1 MNRGPSTNRSAPGES
16 GGERSGRTA
25 SGPPRLRR
33 RSLLARPDVR
43 VALTYLVFA
52 STWIFASDGL
62 IAVFFHDPE
71 LLVRISTIKGNAFVF
86 VTTLLLFL
94 LLRLAYG
101 SFSPEPMARLPE
113 LRARN
118 VAALILGLGLVVP
131 LIAFGIVRLHGP
143 RVEREAL
150 ANVSAIAE
158 LKADQ
163 IESWLSEKRSEADQ
177 VAESEGLA
185 RSAEAW
191 IRLRDA
197 VHGGRVRE
205 RMETLERAH
214 GYALALLD
222 TEGRPVL
229 GTEPE
234 LVSAPEWRAPLA
246 EALRTGRAQVSD
258 LYRDPS
264 GLVRL
269 DYVAPLVVRDGQDG
283 QARTVAVMIMRAPVE
298 RFLFPLVQRWPT
310 PSASGESLLARRDG
324 ANIVFLSQPR
334 HRAVSLLNERVP
346 LDSPDLPMARS
357 IRAGAPI
364 AMEGRDYRGVRVF
377 AATRPVRGADWHLV
391 AKVDRAE
398 VMASLRD
405 LVFWVGLVAAVAVV
419 IVTAVG
425 LLLWKQVQES
435 HRLEVVA
442 EAAEKTRLRQLFYD
456 LPFVG
461 MTLATGR
468 DQRWGEVNDHL
479 CEILGY
485 TREELAQL
493 TWTELTHPEDRAAD
507 EAALGRLYRGEVDGY
522 RLEKRFVR
530 KGGEVIDASVDVKRA
545 RGAADIIL
553 ATVEDITE
561 QKQREQEIQRLN
573 ADLEARVTER
583 TAALEA
589 ANREL
594 ETFSYSVSHD
604 FRAPLRAIDGYSRLL
619 AEEHARSLD
628 AEATSFLASIRAGAR
643 TMNQLITDILAYS
656 RLERRARRDETI
668 AVRELVLSVLA
679 ERAEAIAAA
688 GAKIHVEVPDIE
700 IRADR
705 GGLDM
710 ALRNLLDN
718 AVKFSRK
725 AAPPVIEIGCAVE
738 DARIV
743 LSVKDNG
750 IGFDMKLHD
759 RVFELF
765 SRLEREEE
773 YEGTGVGLSMV
784 RRALIRMGGQA
795 RAESAPGR
803 GATFFLELPR

>member
-1 MNRGPSTNRSAPGES
+1 MDRGPSTKRAAS
-16 GGERSGRTA
+16 GERGAEGSGRTA
-25 SGPPRLRR
+25 IGSPPPLRR
-33 RSLLARPDVR
+33 RPLLARPDVR

-62 IAVFFHDPE
+62 IAIFFHDPE

-101 SFSPEPMARLPE
+101 SFSPEPMMRLPE

-158 LKADQ
+158 LETDQ
-163 IESWLSEKRSEADQ
+163 IESWLSEKRSEADH

-191 IRLRDA
+191 IRLRDLA
-197 VHGGRVRE
+197 HEERVRE
-205 RMETLERAH
+205 RMETLERSH

-222 TEGRPVL
+222 TEGRLAL
-229 GTEPE
+229 GTEPG
-234 LVSAPEWRAPLA
+234 LVPAPEWRAPLG
-246 EALRTGRAQVSD
+246 EALLTGRAQIVD
-258 LYRDPS
+258 LYRDAS
-264 GLVRL
+264 GRIRL
-269 DYVAPLVVRDGQDG
+269 DHVAPLMVRDGQG
-283 QARTVAVMIMRAPVE
+283 GKARPVAAMILRAPVE

-324 ANIVFLSQPR
+324 ANIVYLSQPR
-334 HRAVSLLNERVP
+334 HRAASLPRIP
-346 LDSPDLPMARS
+346 LDTPDLPMARS
-357 IRAGAPI
+357 IRAGAPV

-377 AATRPVRGADWHLV
+377 AAARPVRGASWHLV

-398 VMASLRD
+398 VMAPLRD

-425 LLLWKQVQES
+425 LLLWKQAQES

-442 EAAEKTRLRQLFYD
+442 ETAEKTRLRQLFYD

-485 TREELAQL
+485 TREELARL
-493 TWTELTHPEDRAAD
+493 TWAELTHPDDRAAD
-507 EAALGRLYRGEVDGY
+507 EAALGSLYRGEVDGY

-561 QKQREQEIQRLN
+561 QKRREQEIQRLN

-583 TAALEA
+583 TAELEA

-604 FRAPLRAIDGYSRLL
+604 LRAPLRAIDGYSRLL
-619 AEEHARSLD
+619 AEEHTRSLD
-628 AEATSFLASIRAGAR
+628 AEAQSFLASIRAGAR
-643 TMNQLITDILAYS
+643 AMNQLITDILAYS

-718 AVKFSRK
+718 AIKFSRK

-750 IGFDMKLHD
+750 IGFDMKFHD

-765 SRLEREEE
+765 SRLERAEE

-784 RRALIRMGGQA
+784 RRALLRMGGQA